1 MCRKSRKNDR
11 DYGETEKESLKECER
26 EKQQHTKSCK
36 RQSER
41 ERQRMGVR
49 ERYLKIGDIRLVELQ
64 Q

>member
-1 MCRKSRKNDR
+1 MKLVLCRKSRKNDR

-41 ERQRMGVR
+41 ERD
-49 ERYLKIGDIRLVELQ
+49 LKIGDIRLVELQ